1 MIPMKKL
8 TWFTSIVVCAAVFSL
23 FGHYASAAET
33 PAAPEKPAGEVS
45 TAVQPADSAQQ
56 PPACPGMQ
64 AMPMKGSGKGYG
76 PGCGAGKMRGCGR
89 MAAEGCGMRHMRGC
103 GMARGCGMMEDCS
116 CPRCGRGGQMG
127 MGGIGM
133 TPASPLTLDDA
144 KAMVEGRLAFMR
156 NPNLKMGDITDQG
169 SSFEAEILTR
179 DGSLVDKLVIHKA
192 MGWMR
197 SIY

>member
-1 MIPMKKL
+1 MRKL

-64 AMPMKGSGKGYG
+64 AMPMKGHGKGYG
-76 PGCGAGKMRGCGR
+76 PGCGAGRMRGCGR
-89 MAAEGCGMRHMRGC
+89 MAAEGCGMGQMRGC
-103 GMARGCGMMEDCS
+103 GMMGSGCGMK
-116 CPRCGRGGQMG
+116 
-127 MGGIGM
+127 
-133 TPASPLTLDDA
+133 PASPLTIDDA

-169 SSFEAEILTR
+169 ASFEAEILTR